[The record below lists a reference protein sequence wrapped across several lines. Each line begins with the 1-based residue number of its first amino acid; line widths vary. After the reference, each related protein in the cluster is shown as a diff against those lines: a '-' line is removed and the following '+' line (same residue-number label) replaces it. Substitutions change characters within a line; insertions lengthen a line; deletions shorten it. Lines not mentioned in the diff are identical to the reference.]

1 MATDIT
7 MPKLSDTMT
16 EGRLVSWK
24 KGVGDWVER
33 GDIIAEVETDKATM
47 ELEAFASGV
56 LAEQRVKPGELVNVG
71 TVIGVIGG
79 ADEVKPT
86 EKAAAAPPELA
97 DWQPPPG
104 EPANGA
110 EPEIPERVL
119 ELPEASAPPAPLP
132 PGDDTKASPAVRRL
146 AREKGIDL
154 HQVRGSGPEGRIL
167 MEDLDQVA
175 ANEEPPA
182 AQAGQASAGESP
194 APPEAEPLTRMR
206 GAIARITAEA
216 WRTIPHFY
224 ETVEIDMKE
233 AGEIVREL
241 KGSGNAVTYND
252 LVLKA
257 AALALVQFPRMNA
270 SFRDGGVV
278 AHREVNIGFAVA
290 MEEGLQVPVVKGCQS
305 LALKEI
311 ALQTVRL
318 AERARSGAITQEEI
332 SGGTFS
338 VSNLGMYGIDEFAA
352 VIMPPQAAILAVG
365 AVADRPVVRDGQL
378 AVARTMRATLSCDH
392 RVVDGAYAAQFLG
405 ELRRVL
411 ENPVLMLV

>member
-1 MATDIT
+1 M
-7 MPKLSDTMT
+7 
-16 EGRLVSWK
+16 
-24 KGVGDWVER
+24 
-33 GDIIAEVETDKATM
+33 
-47 ELEAFASGV
+47 
-56 LAEQRVKPGELVNVG
+56 
-71 TVIGVIGG
+71 
-79 ADEVKPT
+79 
-86 EKAAAAPPELA
+86 
-97 DWQPPPG
+97 
-104 EPANGA
+104 
-110 EPEIPERVL
+110 
-119 ELPEASAPPAPLP
+119 
-132 PGDDTKASPAVRRL
+132 
-146 AREKGIDL
+146 
-154 HQVRGSGPEGRIL
+154 
-167 MEDLDQVA
+167 
-175 ANEEPPA
+175 
-182 AQAGQASAGESP
+182 
-194 APPEAEPLTRMR
+194 TRMR

>member
-24 KGVGDWVER
+24 KGVGDRVER

-56 LAEQRVKPGELVNVG
+56 LTEQRVKPGELVNVG

-86 EKAAAAPPELA
+86 EKAAAAPPEQA
-97 DWQPPPG
+97 EWQPSTE
-104 EPANGA
+104 EPANGV

-119 ELPEASAPPAPLP
+119 ELPEASPPPAPLP

-175 ANEEPPA
+175 ANEEA
-182 AQAGQASAGESP
+182 VTEQVGQPSAGESP
-194 APPEAEPLTRMR
+194 APPEAEPMTRMR
-206 GAIARITAEA
+206 SAIARVTAES

-241 KGSGNAVTYND
+241 KGSGNAVSYND

-257 AALALVQFPRMNA
+257 AALALVRFPRMNA

-278 AHREVNIGFAVA
+278 VHREVNIGFAVA
-290 MEEGLQVPVVKGCQS
+290 MEDGLQVPVVKGCQS

-311 ALQTVRL
+311 ALQAVRL
-318 AERARSGAITQEEI
+318 AERARSGAITHEEI

-365 AVADRPVVRDGQL
+365 AVADRPVVRDGHL
-378 AVARTMRATLSCDH
+378 AVGRTMRATLSCDH

>member
-24 KGVGDWVER
+24 KGVGDRVER

-56 LAEQRVKPGELVNVG
+56 LTEQRVKPGELVNVG

-79 ADEVKPT
+79 ANEARPT
-86 EKAAAAPPELA
+86 EQAAPAPPEQA
-97 DWQPPPG
+97 DWQPPSE

-119 ELPEASAPPAPLP
+119 ELPEASEPPAPLL

-167 MEDLDQVA
+167 MEDLDQAA
-175 ANEEPPA
+175 ANEEA
-182 AQAGQASAGESP
+182 VTEQVGQPSAGESP
-194 APPEAEPLTRMR
+194 APPEAESMTRMR
-206 GAIARITAEA
+206 SSIARVTAES

-224 ETVEIDMKE
+224 ETVEVDMKE

-241 KGSGNAVTYND
+241 KGSGSAVSYND

-257 AALALVQFPRMNA
+257 AALALTRFPRMNA
-270 SFRDGGVV
+270 SFRDGGVLV
-278 AHREVNIGFAVA
+278 HREVNIGFAVA
-290 MEEGLQVPVVKGCQS
+290 MEDGLQVPVVKGCQG

-311 ALQTVRL
+311 ALQAVRL

-365 AVADRPVVRDGQL
+365 AVADRPVVRDGHL
-378 AVARTMRATLSCDH
+378 AVGRTMRATLSCDH